1 MGKTKSWSSGKG
13 KAHDAAEG
21 HFNLGLCLE
30 HGWGVAVNAVE
41 AVKCYRQAA
50 DAGNAYGQNR
60 LAMCY
65 AHGLGVEKDEA
76 ESKRWYHLAAAQG
89 VSWKFHEDSS

>member
-1 MGKTKSWSSGKG
+1 LQREMGKTTKGGKS
-13 KAHDAAEG
+13 KASDEAEG

-30 HGWGVAVNAVE
+30 HGWGVAVNLQE

-50 DAGNAYGQNR
+50 EAGNPYGQNR

-65 AHGLGVEKDEA
+65 EKGLGVEKNA
-76 ESKRWYHLAAAQG
+76 EQSKHFYKLAAAQG
-89 VSWKFHEDSS
+89 IAWKDTTK